1 MISSRPRAW
10 TPCWPI
16 RRCARVVLA
25 TPHSMHRE
33 QVIACAHAG
42 KQVFCE
48 KPLALHAADAR
59 AMIEACR
66 AAGVVFAVG
75 HNRRFWP
82 SFLAAYRRP

>member
-1 MISSRPRAW
+1 M
-10 TPCWPI
+10 
-16 RRCARVVLA
+16 LA